1 VYMYIYIYI
10 LCILLQIIIM
20 FNSNRVSAVGEKT
33 YEETGEAV
41 VSHTLIL
48 HPLCMERKI
57 IPKKAKCSV
66 AVFILW
72 RS

>member
-1 VYMYIYIYI
+1 
-10 LCILLQIIIM
+10 M